1 MLDHVSKEQVELPP
15 TTENSTGVFY
25 LPHHAVKKERC
36 GKIKWRIVFDETS
49 REGNGPSLN
58 DVLGMGPNLL
68 PEVLTTLLRF
78 RRHPVAIIGDILQAF
93 LQLSLDRTDRDLT
106 RFLWYRIS
114 EDDKGH
120 RYTTNEVLTYR

>member
-68 PEVLTTLLRF
+68 PEDLATLLRF
-78 RRHPVAIIGDILQAF
+78 RGYRVAIIVDIQAL

-106 RFLWYRIS
+106 RLLLVHDLR
-114 EDDKGH
+114 
-120 RYTTNEVLTYR
+120 RR